1 MIHIPVYLAFY
12 SRKLCFAKCKWCQ
25 CMYKPQVCQM
35 PKVLEEKNNHQ
46 TCNEIQPQ
54 NRKFCTGHWIT
65 GSQ

>member
-35 PKVLEEKNNHQ
+35 PKVLEEKTTIKLAMKYSPRTENSAQ
-46 TCNEIQPQ
+46 VI
-54 NRKFCTGHWIT
+54 G
-65 GSQ
+65 